1 MGMFHIENQLSKSIQ
16 DVASGNFI
24 KGVLAEKSTV
34 GMSGIITHSFTC
46 EVQLPQVDEA
56 ITLAVFFRI
65 EGNTVENN
73 AVISFERE
81 TLFYPYVAYTSSL
94 ESVTVMSFID
104 LFGCESGLDL
114 KQIRNAFES
123 LLPYGELLQKVAE
136 KYEAEIIVAEDALE
150 FGRDYK
156 MLAS

>member
-1 MGMFHIENQLSKSIQ
+1 
-16 DVASGNFI
+16 
-24 KGVLAEKSTV
+24 
-34 GMSGIITHSFTC
+34 
-46 EVQLPQVDEA
+46 
-56 ITLAVFFRI
+56 
-65 EGNTVENN
+65 
-73 AVISFERE
+73 
-81 TLFYPYVAYTSSL
+81 
-94 ESVTVMSFID
+94 
-104 LFGCESGLDL
+104 LDL